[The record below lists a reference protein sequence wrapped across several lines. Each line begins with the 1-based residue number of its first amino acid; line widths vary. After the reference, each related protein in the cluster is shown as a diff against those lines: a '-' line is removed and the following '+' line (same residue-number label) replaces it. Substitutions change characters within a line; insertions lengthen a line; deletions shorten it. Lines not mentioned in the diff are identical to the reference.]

1 MKRITYISSLKEK
14 LSLSEIELIGQQAR
28 IKNEVVGIT
37 GILIYFDNLFFQI
50 IEGGEDEID
59 ALFMLIKSDHRHQ
72 NLLCLKADV
81 DVNTR
86 YFPEWSMKVINLDQR
101 TDELTLPIK
110 LLLQALID
118 SHHVIEKYTQSSILK
133 TISEGINPLLL
144 QPKQVERIIIFG
156 DIISYSTLSEQLS
169 IEDVFLVLN
178 SYFEVCTRIITKKG
192 GEVNKFIGDGLM
204 AYFNGND
211 ADKAIEACLEI
222 LEELEQ
228 VRKHAPDNSPL
239 SLLYSGY
246 GIAKGN
252 VIEGNMGSD
261 IKMDYTIIGDA
272 VNTAS
277 RLESHTRIIEKSIV
291 ISELVK
297 SCCKKDWD
305 FVRMGQFYLKGR
317 REHTAVYTLKNN
329 LVDNF
334 KDSEDLEV
342 RIGEYVERNYKFR
355 TTEMDSSCQ

>member
-14 LSLSEIELIGQQAR
+14 LSLNEIESIGKKAR
-28 IKNEVVGIT
+28 LKNQTIGVT
-37 GILIYFDNLFFQI
+37 GILIYFNDLFFQI
-50 IEGGEDEID
+50 IEGGDQEID
-59 ALFMLIKSDHRHQ
+59 GLYAEIKSDPRHRD
-72 NLLCLKADV
+72 LLCLKAESDL
-81 DVNTR
+81 TMR
-86 YFPEWSMKVINLDQR
+86 YFPEWSMKVVNLNER
-101 TDELTLPIK
+101 TDELSLPIK

-118 SHHVIEKYTQSSILK
+118 SHQVIEKYTQSSVLK
-133 TISEGINPLLL
+133 VISEGINPLKL

-178 SYFEVCTRIITKKG
+178 SYFEVCTRIITQKG

-204 AYFNGND
+204 AYFNGDD
-211 ADKAIEACLEI
+211 ADKAIEASLEI
-222 LEELEQ
+222 LKELEQ
-228 VRKHAPDNSPL
+228 VRKNSSAKSPL

-272 VNTAS
+272 VNTSS
-277 RLESHTRIIEKSIV
+277 RLESHTRFVEKSIV

-297 SCCKKDWD
+297 DGCKVDWD
-305 FVRMGQFYLKGR
+305 FIRMGQFYLKGKL
-317 REHTAVYTLKNN
+317 EHTAVYTLKND

-334 KDSEDLEV
+334 KDAEDLEV
-342 RIGEYVERNYKFR
+342 RIGEYVKRNY
-355 TTEMDSSCQ
+355 

>member
-1 MKRITYISSLKEK
+1 MRRITYISRLKEK
-14 LSLSEIELIGQQAR
+14 LSLSEIESIGEAAKT
-28 IKNEVVGIT
+28 KNDALGIT
-37 GILIYFDNLFFQI
+37 GILIYFNDLFFQI
-50 IEGGEDEID
+50 IEGGANEID
-59 ALFMLIKSDHRHQ
+59 DLYKSIKSDDRHQ
-72 NLLCLKADV
+72 DILCLKGEFDLKL
-81 DVNTR
+81 R
-86 YFPEWSMKVINLDQR
+86 YFPHWSMKVINLDKR

-118 SHHVIEKYTQSSILK
+118 SHQVIEKYTQSSVLK
-133 TISEGINPLLL
+133 VISGGINPLLI
-144 QPKQVERIIIFG
+144 QPKQVDRIIVFG
-156 DIISYSTLSEQLS
+156 DVISYSTLSEQLS

-204 AYFNGND
+204 AYFDGDD
-211 ADKAIEACLEI
+211 ADEAIEACLEI
-222 LEELEQ
+222 LEELDQ
-228 VRKHAPDNSPL
+228 VRKLATSDSPL

-277 RLESHTRIIEKSIV
+277 RLESHTRFIEKSIV

-297 SCCKKDWD
+297 ASCKKERD
-305 FVRMGQFYLKGR
+305 FIRMGKFYLKGK
-317 REHTAVYTLKNN
+317 REHTAVYTLKDN

-334 KDSEDLEV
+334 KEAADLPE
-342 RIGEYVERNYKFR
+342 RIEAYVNRNY
-355 TTEMDSSCQ
+355 